1 MWSIEKFGAVSGRR
15 QAVALRPPIFLNP
28 AGHPV
33 FNEPFILSDFGA
45 GPRPSY
51 VLLRRKCGKL
61 NRQTPICRNHSKSQ
75 KTNNRDL
82 LKSPKNQIPQRHNL
96 PDCGLILTPENQRF
110 LPFLTGSALQ
120 TEIAVTYSKQRT
132 AHILTGSRIA
142 RRRLSNQSKFSPEFV
157 RGTRVTARGS
167 RPLPSSN
174 SPLTTAFLPGSA
186 PQVEIAV
193 TYSKQ
198 ITAHILPGSRI
209 ARKRSSNQSKF
220 TPDSVRGTRVAV
232 HGSRLLLTA
241 AFRYNAPGPNFS
253 REARNLT

>member
-1 MWSIEKFGAVSGRR
+1 MWSTEKFGAVSGRR
-15 QAVALRPPIFLNP
+15 QQAALRPPIFLNP

-45 GPRPSY
+45 APRPSY
-51 VLLRRKCGKL
+51 ARLRRKSGKL
-61 NRQTPICRNHSKSQ
+61 NRQTPTYRNHSKSQ

-96 PDCGLILTPENQRF
+96 PACGLILTPENQRF

-142 RRRLSNQSKFSPEFV
+142 RKRLSNQSKSSPEFV
-157 RGTRVTARGS
+157 RGA
-167 RPLPSSN
+167 
-174 SPLTTAFLPGSA
+174 
-186 PQVEIAV
+186 
-193 TYSKQ
+193 
-198 ITAHILPGSRI
+198 
-209 ARKRSSNQSKF
+209 
-220 TPDSVRGTRVAV
+220 RVAGR
-232 HGSRLLLTA
+232 GSRLLPAT